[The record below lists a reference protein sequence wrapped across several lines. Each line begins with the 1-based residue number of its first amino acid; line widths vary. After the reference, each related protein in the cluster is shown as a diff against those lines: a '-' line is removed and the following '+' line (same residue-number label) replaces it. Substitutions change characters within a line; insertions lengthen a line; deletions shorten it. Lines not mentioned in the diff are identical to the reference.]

1 MKRIFT
7 YAIFILVIVVVFI
20 YKDNIA
26 NYITNSII
34 KQEESDVLLYN
45 DYYLKDDFSY
55 VKNTDAFTVDKKD
68 KIKNIFYT
76 ILNSGDDEFSFY
88 CDEEYKSCTKDIKN
102 FFNDKNILANINN
115 FVHPFNSFKNI
126 KLTVTNYG
134 KITIN
139 VNHIYTKEQID
150 FINTEIDKFI
160 TDNINDSMDIKEKIK
175 VFHDYVVNNT
185 KFDTEIENSSNKLES
200 NSYTAYGLLK
210 DHLAICG
217 GYADT
222 IAIYLNKLGIKNY
235 RVATD
240 EHVWNLVNIDDLW
253 LHLDSTWDD
262 PVTSDGSDMLMY
274 DYFLIDTNS
283 LLEKDI
289 TQHNFD
295 KEVYIEAK

>member
-1 MKRIFT
+1 MKRIFA
-7 YAIFILVIVVVFI
+7 YVIFILVIGVVFI
-20 YKDNIA
+20 YKDNITD
-26 NYITNSII
+26 YITNSII
-34 KQEESDVLLYN
+34 KQEQPDILTYN
-45 DYYLKDDFSY
+45 DYYLKEDFNY
-55 VKNTDAFTVDKKD
+55 VKNTDDFNIDKKD

-76 ILNSGDDEFSFY
+76 ILNSGDKEFNFY

-102 FFNDKNILANINN
+102 FFNDKNTLANINN

-134 KITIN
+134 KVTIN
-139 VNHIYTKEQID
+139 INHIYNEEQIN
-150 FINTEIDKFI
+150 FINTELDKFI
-160 TDNINDSMDIKEKIK
+160 TDNINDNMDIKDKIK
-175 VFHDYVVNNT
+175 IFHDYIINNT
-185 KFDTEIENSSNKLES
+185 KFDTEIENNPDKLKS
-200 NSYTAYGLLK
+200 NSYTAYGLLN

-235 RVATD
+235 RIATD
-240 EHVWNLVNIDDLW
+240 EHVWNLVNIDNLW

-262 PVTSDGSDMLMY
+262 PVTSDGSDVLMY

-295 KEVYIEAK
+295 KEIYIEAK